1 MKKLMIAILALLSI
15 SLCCPTDLMA
25 RKYTTHPKPSD
36 TQPIRTPIVTTMSL
50 DEDTGEAT
58 LNFSSSISDG
68 TIMLVQNGIVVDSVD
83 FSANVGQTVYYE
95 LEDFNSGDYTLLIS
109 SGEDVIQTYYITIED

>member
-1 MKKLMIAILALLSI
+1 MKKLMIAILALVSMM
-15 SLCCPTDLMA
+15 LCSPVDLMA
-25 RKYTTHPKPSD
+25 KKFKDNTMTPP
-36 TQPIRTPIVTTMSL
+36 PNRTPIVTTMSL
-50 DEDTGEAT
+50 DEDTGEVT

-68 TIMLVQNGIVVDSVD
+68 TIMLIQNGIVVDSVD

-109 SGEDVIQTYYITIED
+109 SGEDDIQTYYITIED

>member
-1 MKKLMIAILALLSI
+1 MKILMIAILALVSMMLW
-15 SLCCPTDLMA
+15 CPTDLMA
-25 RKYTTHPKPSD
+25 KRYTTITPPD

-50 DEDTGEAT
+50 DEDTGEVT

-68 TIMLVQNGIVVDSVD
+68 PIMLVQNGIVVDSVD

-95 LEDFNSGDYTLLIS
+95 LEDFNSGDYTLLIR

>member
-1 MKKLMIAILALLSI
+1 MKILMIAILALVSMMLW
-15 SLCCPTDLMA
+15 CPTDLMA
-25 RKYTTHPKPSD
+25 KRYTTITPPD

-50 DEDTGEAT
+50 DEDTGEVT

-95 LEDFNSGDYTLLIS
+95 LEDFNSGDYTLLIR